1 MKNVDNN
8 SNGHARHQSSSNL
21 TSLERTKTT
30 ALVLDHELDSDIEL
44 VDSTGHPLVVE
55 HEPIPTNPLP
65 RKRINVMPIVLAI
78 GAIALGGY
86 GYHWWQYASTHEET
100 DNAIIAGNVHPVST
114 RIDGTVSKILVDDN
128 QKVPAG
134 QLIVQLDPRDYQVK
148 LQQSETALEAS
159 RRQAASALTKIN
171 LAARTAKA
179 STTQAQGS
187 VNSANSEILSA
198 QAAVEEAQAGI
209 PSAQAQV
216 VQAEANLVKA
226 QADDQRYSTLYNTG
240 AVSRQQY
247 ESSRATYL
255 VAVAQ
260 KNSAL
265 EGVRQ
270 AQAKLVQAQKGI
282 PKAEAQLTNAQG
294 SIQQAKA
301 NDVQTKVNRS
311 DYNSA
316 VAAIQQAQANLK
328 EARLQL
334 SYVNI
339 TAPTSGRIGNKKVQ
353 VGQRVQTGTPLL
365 SIVDNNYW
373 VVANFKETQLKKM
386 YPGQTVEL
394 KVDAFPDHPF
404 VGRVDSFS
412 PASGAEFALLPPDN
426 ATGNFTK
433 VVQRIP
439 VKIVFDAH
447 SIQGYESRI
456 TPGMSVV
463 ATVNLQH

>member
-1 MKNVDNN
+1 MKTVDTH
-8 SNGHARHQSSSNL
+8 SNGNARHQSSSNL
-21 TSLERTKTT
+21 TVLETAKTT
-30 ALVLDHELDSDIEL
+30 LVLDHELSSDLEL
-44 VDSTGHPLVVE
+44 VDSTGHPLAVE
-55 HEPIPTNPLP
+55 QESTPMNPPP
-65 RKRINVMPIVLAI
+65 RKRIKVMPIVLAI

-86 GYHWWQYASTHEET
+86 GYLWWQYASTHEET
-100 DNAIIAGNVHPVST
+100 DNAVIAGNVHPVSS

-128 QKVPAG
+128 QQVQAG
-134 QLIVQLDPRDYQVK
+134 QLVVQLDPRDYQVK

-159 RRQAASALTKIN
+159 QRQADSALTKIN
-171 LAARTAKA
+171 LAAQTAKA
-179 STTQAQGS
+179 STTQAKGS
-187 VNSANSEILSA
+187 VNSATSEILSA

-216 VQAEANLVKA
+216 AQAEANLVKA

-247 ESSRATYL
+247 ESSRASYL

-301 NDVQTKVNRS
+301 NDVQTKVNRG

-365 SIVDNNYW
+365 SIVDNHYW

-386 YPGQTVEL
+386 HPGQTVEL
-394 KVDAFPDHPF
+394 KADAFPDHPF

-412 PASGAEFALLPPDN
+412 PAAGAQFALLPPDN

-447 SIQGYESRI
+447 SIQGYASRI
-456 TPGMSVV
+456 TPGMPVV
-463 ATVNLQH
+463 ATVDLQH